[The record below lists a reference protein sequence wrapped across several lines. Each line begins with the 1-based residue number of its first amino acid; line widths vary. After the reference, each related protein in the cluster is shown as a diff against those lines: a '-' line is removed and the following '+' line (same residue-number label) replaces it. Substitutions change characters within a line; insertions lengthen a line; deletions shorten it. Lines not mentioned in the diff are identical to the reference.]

1 MAKEREKEK
10 KPGFEES
17 LARLEQI
24 VAAMEKGSLPLEEAL
39 ERYEEGVRLAGLCA
53 RTLDAAERKI
63 EILAKGEGGETE
75 VKPFSSPD
83 AAAEAGGAATPSAK
97 RRGREEEPF
106 LF

>member
-1 MAKEREKEK
+1 MAKEKEK
-10 KPGFEES
+10 RPGFEES

-39 ERYEEGVRLAGLCA
+39 ERYEEGVRLAGFCA

-75 VKPFSSPD
+75 VKPFSPPD
-83 AAAEAGGAATPSAK
+83 AAAEAGGAAPPSAR
-97 RRGREEEPF
+97 RRGREEGPY